1 MTVGTPRSRRTQS
14 SRRRK
19 VQQRALDTRDSVL
32 NAALREFAARGLGGA
47 RVDSIARSAGVNK
60 QALYYHYGNK
70 EALYRAALTHAYGQ
84 FDLDHAQLSAPDSPP
99 VEAMRQVVAAIF
111 DHVHRTE
118 GSIAVIS
125 EENRHRGAHLTPDV
139 RKRMRASVSPV
150 IEAIRV
156 VLERGQRQGVFSR
169 DIELDRLYLT
179 IIALS
184 MFYFT
189 NSFTLSA
196 ILGRD
201 LSTRARVAAWKE
213 HVVSF
218 VLAAL
223 RPPAA
228 RRR

>member
-1 MTVGTPRSRRTQS
+1 
-14 SRRRK
+14 
-19 VQQRALDTRDSVL
+19 VL
-32 NAALREFAARGLGGA
+32 NAALHEFATRGLGGA
-47 RVDSIARSAGVNK
+47 RVDSIASRAGVNK

-70 EALYRAALTHAYGQ
+70 EALFQAALTYAYGQ
-84 FDLDHAQLSAPDSPP
+84 FHLDHSQWSAPDAQPA
-99 VEAMRQVVAAIF
+99 EAMSGVVAAIF

-118 GSIAVIS
+118 ESMAVIG
-125 EENRHRGAHLTPDV
+125 EENRHHGAHLTPEV
-139 RKRMRASVSPV
+139 RKRMRASVSPM
-150 IEAIRV
+150 IETIRL

-169 DIELDRLYLT
+169 DVGLDRLYLT

-189 NSFTLSA
+189 NAFTLSA

-201 LSTRARVAAWKE
+201 LSTRARVTEWKE

-223 RPPAA
+223 RPPMAGPH
-228 RRR
+228 

>member
-1 MTVGTPRSRRTQS
+1 
-14 SRRRK
+14 

-32 NAALREFAARGLGGA
+32 NAALREFAARGFSGA
-47 RVDSIARSAGVNK
+47 RVGSIARSAGVNK

-70 EALYRAALTHAYGQ
+70 EALYKAALTHGYGQ
-84 FDLDHAQLSAPDSPP
+84 FNLDHTQWSAPDAPP
-99 VEAMRQVVAAIF
+99 ADAMRQVVAAIF

-118 GSIAVIS
+118 ESMAVIS
-125 EENRHRGAHLTPDV
+125 EENRHHGSHLSPAV
-139 RKRMRASVSPV
+139 RKRMRASVSPL
-150 IEAIRV
+150 IRAIGK

-169 DIELDRLYLT
+169 DVKLDHLYLT

-201 LSTRARVAAWKE
+201 LSTRARIAAWKE
-213 HVVSF
+213 HVISF

-223 RPPAA
+223 SPHATGSH
-228 RRR
+228 

>member
-1 MTVGTPRSRRTQS
+1 M
-14 SRRRK
+14 
-19 VQQRALDTRDSVL
+19 L
-32 NAALREFAARGLGGA
+32 NAALREFATRGLGGA
-47 RVDSIARSAGVNK
+47 RVDDIARRAGVNK

-70 EALYRAALTHAYGQ
+70 EALFQATLTHAYGQ
-84 FDLDHAQLSAPDSPP
+84 FPVDHSQWSAPDAPP
-99 VEAMRQVVAAIF
+99 ANAMRQVVAAIF

-118 GSIAVIS
+118 ESMTVIG
-125 EENRHRGAHLTPDV
+125 EENRHRGVHLTPEV
-139 RKRMRASVSPV
+139 RKRIRASVSPL
-150 IEAIRV
+150 IEAIRA

-169 DIELDRLYLT
+169 DVAFDRLYLT

-201 LSTRARVAAWKE
+201 LSTRARVAAWKK

-218 VLAAL
+218 VLTAL
-223 RPPAA
+223 RPRPARA
-228 RRR
+228 S

>member
-1 MTVGTPRSRRTQS
+1 MTAPKGRRAAGR
-14 SRRRK
+14 RRRK

-47 RVDSIARSAGVNK
+47 RVDRIAHSAGVNK

-70 EALYRAALTHAYGQ
+70 EALYQAALTHAYGQ
-84 FDLDHAQLSAPDSPP
+84 IDLDHTQWTAPDAPP
-99 VEAMRQVVAAIF
+99 ADAMRQVVSAIF

-118 GSIAVIS
+118 ESMAVIG
-125 EENRHRGAHLTPDV
+125 EENRHHGVHLTLDV
-139 RKRMRASVSPV
+139 RKRMRASVSPL
-150 IEAIRV
+150 IAAIRA
-156 VLERGQRQGVFSR
+156 VLERGQRQGVFVR
-169 DIELDRLYLT
+169 DVELDHLYLT

-201 LSTRARVAAWKE
+201 LSAPARVAAWKE

-223 RPPAA
+223 RPPSPGAH
-228 RRR
+228 

>member
-1 MTVGTPRSRRTQS
+1 
-14 SRRRK
+14 
-19 VQQRALDTRDSVL
+19 L
-32 NAALREFAARGLGGA
+32 NAALREFATQGLAGA

-70 EALYRAALTHAYGQ
+70 EGLYQAALAHAYGQ
-84 FDLDHAQLSAPDSPP
+84 FNLHHTQWSAPDAPP
-99 VEAMRQVVAAIF
+99 ADAMRQLVAAIF

-118 GSIAVIS
+118 ESMAVIS
-125 EENRHRGAHLTPDV
+125 EENRHRGMHLTPDV
-139 RKRMRASVSPV
+139 RKRMRTSVSPL
-150 IEAIRV
+150 IEGIRS

-169 DIELDRLYLT
+169 TIELDQLYLT

-196 ILGRD
+196 ILGHE
-201 LSTRARVAAWKE
+201 LSTRARIAAWKR

-223 RPPAA
+223 MRPPADSD
-228 RRR
+228 